1 MADDLET
8 PISTM
13 AVRLSNSS
21 ARVAVYEFE
30 DVIIF
35 LKPGARF
42 QGAFTGSENP
52 PKSTGTM
59 ADWPDLTPE
68 TKA

>member
-1 MADDLET
+1 MADALNP

-13 AVRLSNSS
+13 AIEVANSS
-21 ARVAVYEFE
+21 ELVAIYEYD

-35 LKPGARF
+35 LKPGARLR
-42 QGAFTGSENP
+42 GVFTGSDKA

-59 ADWPDLTPE
+59 TEWPDLTP
-68 TKA
+68 ASGR